1 VSASALAVKRTR
13 DPEADIVVPVVGVV
27 PVALGRAEILRI
39 VVPGTAAQ
47 DTATRGRPGSEAPPE
62 SNRLPRNVEDFWIAR
77 VEARA
82 RVRWPN
88 PHVSKKSIRRAF
100 GAGFKR

>member
-1 VSASALAVKRTR
+1 VSTLFNSVE
-13 DPEADIVVPVVGVV
+13 PEADIVVPVVGVV

-47 DTATRGRPGSEAPPE
+47 DTATRGRPGFRDSYRNQTGCLGMPQGLSAARE
-62 SNRLPRNVEDFWIAR
+62 SKQ
-77 VEARA
+77 ARA
-82 RVRWPN
+82 SQIPRFLKNRF
-88 PHVSKKSIRRAF
+88 RAY